1 MTQRTTRPKR
11 FARRLATG
19 VMVAIAISSSACGPR
34 SSVYEATLCDQ
45 YLRVMDESLTRGDV
59 SAAAKARQEAYLAAL
74 GSRRW
79 EMMAAV
85 GDATVR
91 LMDVPGLGPSM
102 RPEVGRIYRS
112 ALFRARHQGSVE
124 GVLRVSEAFADLGDR
139 DGAREGLTMAA
150 AMPVERYKASDAER
164 LKALADRLD
173 RAAIVPEGSTEG
185 ARAPAAATVTW
196 TR

>member
-1 MTQRTTRPKR
+1 MQRTTRPKGLGHL
-11 FARRLATG
+11 LATG
-19 VMVAIAISSSACGPR
+19 VMMAAAIATSACGVA
-34 SSVYEATLCDQ
+34 SSDYEATLCEQ
-45 YLRVMDESLTRGDV
+45 YLRVVDELLTRGDV
-59 SAAAKARQEAYLAAL
+59 SAAALARQQAYLAAL

-79 EMMAAV
+79 DTMAAV

-91 LMDVPGLGPSM
+91 FMDLPGVGPSM
-102 RPEVGRIYRS
+102 GPEARRIYRS

-139 DGAREGLTMAA
+139 DVAREGLTMAA
-150 AMPVERYKASDAER
+150 DMPVVSYKASDAER

-173 RAAIVPEGSTEG
+173 HVASGPEGSIEG
-185 ARAPAAATVTW
+185 ARPPDAATVTW